1 MPQNELAR
9 TKDGHRAQF
18 GYIDT
23 EDSET
28 QVLDGSTTAATSAAL
43 GGGQYR
49 LASVG
54 FADCWVKIG
63 ADVTAVSEEG
73 TLINGAEYFLIT
85 PAYKI
90 SVIGGKLSVTKVEK
104 P

>member
-1 MPQNELAR
+1 MAQNELAI
-9 TKDGHRAQF
+9 TKHGYRAQF

-23 EDSET
+23 ENSET
-28 QVLDGSTTAATSAAL
+28 QVLDGSSTAATSAAL
-43 GGGQYR
+43 AGGQYR
-49 LASVG
+49 LASVS

-63 ADVTAVSEEG
+63 ATVTAVSEEG

-85 PAYKI
+85 PAHKI
-90 SVIGGKLSVTKVEK
+90 SVIGGKLNITKVEK